1 MTIPGRVSIEPRAIR
16 AIVEATAAET
26 FRTTPKSVRAKVHAD
41 QGRLEVEIATPYG
54 GAEPVLSAA
63 AAGRETV
70 SARSSEISGARFD
83 RVRVRITGLTEH
95 DDRRR
100 VE

>member
-16 AIVEATAAET
+16 AIVEAATAET
-26 FRTTPKSVRAKVHAD
+26 FRTPAKGVRAKVHAD
-41 QGRLEVEIATPYG
+41 RGRLELEIATPYG
-54 GAEPVLSAA
+54 GAELSLGAA
-63 AAGRETV
+63 TRGRDAV
-70 SARSSEISGARFD
+70 SARASELSGARFD
-83 RVRVRITGLTEH
+83 RVRLRITSLTDI